1 MTKRL
6 LPLLLLLLTLCATS
20 AKNNKRTRIEMLTSK
35 GKITLEL
42 YNETPLHRDN
52 FIKLAKEG
60 YFNNLL
66 FHRVIADFMIQ
77 GGDPD
82 SKDAPADKMLGDGG
96 PGYTVPAE
104 FRFPALFHKRGAL
117 AAAREGDQTNPEK
130 RSSGSQF
137 YIVWGQ
143 DFSRSE
149 IEELTSKLERYYGGT
164 IKFPEEIKKQYMKRG
179 GTPHL
184 DGSYTVFG
192 EVVKGLE
199 VVNAIQEVNT
209 DRNDRPT
216 NDVRILSVSVK

>member
-6 LPLLLLLLTLCATS
+6 LPLLLLLLTFCATS
-20 AKNNKRTRIEMLTSK
+20 AKDNKRTRVEMLTSK

-82 SKDAPADKMLGDGG
+82 SKDAPANKMLGEGG

-117 AAAREGDQTNPEK
+117 AAAREGDETNPEK

-143 DFSRSE
+143 EFSRSE
-149 IEELTSKLERYYGGT
+149 IEELTSKLERHSGDT
-164 IKFPEEIKKQYMKRG
+164 IKFPEEIKKQYMKHG

-192 EVVKGLE
+192 EVIKGLE
-199 VVNAIQEVNT
+199 VVNAIQQVNT

-216 NDVRILSVSVK
+216 DDVRILSVSIK